1 VAAGKQYELRVE
13 RPSGQAAW
21 DYGLAWRMDANPED
35 DSDGDGMPDS
45 WETRYGLDPADGGD
59 GYVDPGTCDPDGDG
73 LTNYE
78 EYCRGTHPGVA
89 DTDGDELDD
98 GEEFELWQ
106 ESCEDPDG
114 DGLTSIIDPDAD
126 NDGIGDGAERSYWGD
141 DNWDADPDA
150 DGIMN
155 LIDPDSDN
163 DGYLDGVEIA
173 AGNDPADAAD
183 YPITV
188 SVPAIRITGAIMLL
202 AALAAIGIF
211 CLRKRTSP
219 AMLRKP

>member
-1 VAAGKQYELRVE
+1 MAAGKQYELRVE

-59 GYVDPGTCDPDGDG
+59 GYVDPDTC
-73 LTNYE
+73 
-78 EYCRGTHPGVA
+78 
-89 DTDGDELDD
+89 
-98 GEEFELWQ
+98 
-106 ESCEDPDG
+106 DPDG

-202 AALAAIGIF
+202 AALTAIGTF
-211 CLRKRTSP
+211 CLRKRSSP